1 MSKKIL
7 VTEDN
12 DQSRYLSVF
21 LLGKHGYEVIT
32 ARNGFEAIAQ
42 AQAERPDLILMDI
55 HMPEMDGYEAIQRI
69 KGLPET
75 AQIPIVAVSSYA
87 MVGDRDKALRLGC
100 SGYIE
105 KPIVPETFVA
115 QIAQYL

>member
-32 ARNGFEAIAQ
+32 ARNGFEAIRASPG
-42 AQAERPDLILMDI
+42 ERPDLILMDI

-69 KGLPET
+69 K
-75 AQIPIVAVSSYA
+75 VSA
-87 MVGDRDKALRLGC
+87 RDRPNSHRRRQLLRHGGR
-100 SGYIE
+100 SR
-105 KPIVPETFVA
+105 
-115 QIAQYL
+115 